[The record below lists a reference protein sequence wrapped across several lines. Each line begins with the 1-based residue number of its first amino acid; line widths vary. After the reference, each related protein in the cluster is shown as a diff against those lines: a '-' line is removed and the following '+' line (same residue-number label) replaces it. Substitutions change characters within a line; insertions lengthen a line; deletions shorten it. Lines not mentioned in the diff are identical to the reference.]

1 MMKRC
6 LGYLD
11 FLVSLARLDFLVLLG
26 FLGLLGCSTVTQEER
41 VALAAR
47 GYYQHLL
54 QGQYEE
60 FLQGRVGA
68 DSLPEDYREQLLTSY
83 SQFMAQQR
91 RDHQG
96 VVDVRIS
103 SVRTDSLSGSV
114 YVMLFLCYGDSIDEE
129 IVVPMV
135 EHDGIWKMK

>member
-1 MMKRC
+1 MKRC

-41 VALAAR
+41 AALAAR

-68 DSLPEDYREQLLTSY
+68 DSLPEDYREQLLVGY
-83 SQFMAQQR
+83 KQFMAGQQR
-91 RDHQG
+91 EHRGIREVQVG
-96 VVDVRIS
+96 NA
-103 SVRTDSLSGSV
+103 RTDSVLHYTSV
-114 YVMLFLCYGDSIDEE
+114 FLILCYGDSTQEE

-135 EHDGIWKMK
+135 EHNGRWKMK